1 METEKLNRLRQQMT
15 SDQLKLNDIAQTE
28 VASSWLS
35 TLPIKELNYSLNKR
49 EFFDG
54 LFLRYG
60 WELSN
65 LPLNCACH
73 ANFTIQH
80 ALSCHIGGYIIRRH
94 NQVRDLTAALLKE
107 TCNNVKVE
115 PPLLPLT
122 EDKID
127 FSKSSN
133 TKNDCKSRHKCRG
146 ILAETSNGIL

>member
-1 METEKLNRLRQQMT
+1 METEKLNHLRQQMT

-35 TLPIKELNYSLNKR
+35 TIPIKELNYSLNKR

-65 LPLNCACH
+65 LPQNCACH
-73 ANFTIQH
+73 AKFTIQH

-107 TCNNVKVE
+107 TCNNVK
-115 PPLLPLT
+115 
-122 EDKID
+122 
-127 FSKSSN
+127 S
-133 TKNDCKSRHKCRG
+133 
-146 ILAETSNGIL
+146 